1 MKKRKKDSDFKKNVV
16 FNIQSIIMSVL
27 MAITLVTIVTMGFL
41 LYQRFKLAIDKMAVS
56 NTEATVES
64 TVDRVN
70 SDLLD
75 IRQIF
80 NAANYNIV
88 QEFDISSEKFAEQF
102 SLLYEVNSDKIES
115 LALYGNEGRLIASEP
130 VAVEKENIDVTG
142 QDWYKNA
149 ESAIENVH
157 FSVPHIQNLYEDG
170 LYRYHWVVSLSRY
183 VDINDGEIP
192 GSGVLLVDMKYSV
205 IEDVLKQINDSSEG
219 IYYYMIS
226 RDGQMIYHPRKT
238 EMARGLFEENSL
250 KASGYEE
257 GTYEITT
264 DGHKE
269 SVVVGNIAYTGWKL
283 IGVVPESVQTARIN
297 NFRYYIF
304 TTIMVLMMM
313 LLEGNRLISR
323 KISKPIRKLDESVK
337 TYEAGGKTD
346 IYIGGSSEIRHLGY
360 SVQRSYERI
369 ETLMEEIIRQQ
380 NERRKSELDALQ
392 SQINPHFLYNTL
404 ESITWMI
411 EAQKNEEAVIMISEL
426 AKLLRV
432 SLSRGKTIIPVKDEL
447 RHSRSYMNIQL
458 MRYKERFQMEFQTD
472 KEIEDYCIVKLVIQP
487 ILENAIYYGVGN
499 MDEDDEGKITVR
511 GEKKEDD
518 IYIIIEDNGMGM
530 RKEVLEN
537 ILKDNNKV
545 PKHGSGVG
553 VINVHSR
560 IQLMFGEQYGLE
572 IYSEPDEGTRV
583 VIHIPAIPYT
593 KEIFLILTLF
603 FAWKIF
609 DRDVPEKRVAVI
621 LPESGDNRWNSLIKG
636 MKQSAKIN
644 NLHMII
650 CNTDEIENAEM
661 EKEIIKEQ
669 KHNNIDAFI
678 ICPAPGSDTK
688 DMLKKQCA
696 KTPYTLIMEDVYSK
710 EGGNS
715 GNPVIGPDY
724 YKMGSE
730 LGKQLGEKRQKIGVV
745 TNWKESKSD
754 QDAIRGLKDSLKD
767 SKSEI
772 DWYCYRKKDQNIYEK
787 VSKKDKVDAIVVLDP
802 HALEELGEQSDEDSY
817 QGADIYGIGS
827 SVKAVVLLDNGNIQ
841 GLVVPDAYE
850 IGYKSVGEM
859 AQRLEHRF
867 YRLKGHKT
875 EIKVFDRD
883 EFSLNDNLERFLY
896 SYE

>member
-1 MKKRKKDSDFKKNVV
+1 MKKGKRDSDLKENVV

-238 EMARGLFEENSL
+238 EMARGLFDENSL

-337 TYEAGGKTD
+337 TYEAGGKPD

-404 ESITWMI
+404 ESITWMV

-447 RHSRSYMNIQL
+447 QHSRSYMNIQFV
-458 MRYKERFQMEFQTD
+458 RYKERFQMEFQTD

-518 IYIIIEDNGMGM
+518 IYITIEDNGMGM

-593 KEIFLILTLF
+593 KENAEQLEMQKYTQG
-603 FAWKIF
+603 
-609 DRDVPEKRVAVI
+609 RDV
-621 LPESGDNRWNSLIKG
+621 D
-636 MKQSAKIN
+636 
-644 NLHMII
+644 
-650 CNTDEIENAEM
+650 
-661 EKEIIKEQ
+661 EKE
-669 KHNNIDAFI
+669 
-678 ICPAPGSDTK
+678 
-688 DMLKKQCA
+688 
-696 KTPYTLIMEDVYSK
+696 
-710 EGGNS
+710 
-715 GNPVIGPDY
+715 
-724 YKMGSE
+724 
-730 LGKQLGEKRQKIGVV
+730 
-745 TNWKESKSD
+745 
-754 QDAIRGLKDSLKD
+754 
-767 SKSEI
+767 
-772 DWYCYRKKDQNIYEK
+772 
-787 VSKKDKVDAIVVLDP
+787 
-802 HALEELGEQSDEDSY
+802 
-817 QGADIYGIGS
+817 
-827 SVKAVVLLDNGNIQ
+827 
-841 GLVVPDAYE
+841 
-850 IGYKSVGEM
+850 
-859 AQRLEHRF
+859 
-867 YRLKGHKT
+867 
-875 EIKVFDRD
+875 
-883 EFSLNDNLERFLY
+883 
-896 SYE
+896 

>member
-337 TYEAGGKTD
+337 TYEAGGKPD

-404 ESITWMI
+404 SMMNWMAI
-411 EAQKNEEAVIMISEL
+411 RSNQMEISKVTLALSTFYRTALSKGEDVVTVENCIQNMQAYLEIQLTMHDNNFTVDWDIDPTIKNEKMP
-426 AKLLRV
+426 KLL
-432 SLSRGKTIIPVKDEL
+432 LQPV
-447 RHSRSYMNIQL
+447 
-458 MRYKERFQMEFQTD
+458 
-472 KEIEDYCIVKLVIQP
+472 V
-487 ILENAIYYGVGN
+487 ENAIEHGI
-499 MDEDDEGKITVR
+499 DEKEDGDKKLFLSFRGDGDDVEITVR
-511 GEKKEDD
+511 
-518 IYIIIEDNGMGM
+518 DNGMGM
-530 RKEVLEN
+530 PQEKAETLVTYQA
-537 ILKDNNKV
+537 K
-545 PKHGSGVG
+545 G
-553 VINVHSR
+553 
-560 IQLMFGEQYGLE
+560 YGLKNVNDRIRLLYGE
-572 IYSEPDEGTRV
+572 KYGIRIFSAPDEGTTV
-583 VIHIPAIPYT
+583 VMRFP
-593 KEIFLILTLF
+593 
-603 FAWKIF
+603 
-609 DRDVPEKRVAVI
+609 
-621 LPESGDNRWNSLIKG
+621 
-636 MKQSAKIN
+636 
-644 NLHMII
+644 
-650 CNTDEIENAEM
+650 
-661 EKEIIKEQ
+661 
-669 KHNNIDAFI
+669 
-678 ICPAPGSDTK
+678 
-688 DMLKKQCA
+688 
-696 KTPYTLIMEDVYSK
+696 K
-710 EGGNS
+710 EG
-715 GNPVIGPDY
+715 
-724 YKMGSE
+724 
-730 LGKQLGEKRQKIGVV
+730 
-745 TNWKESKSD
+745 
-754 QDAIRGLKDSLKD
+754 
-767 SKSEI
+767 
-772 DWYCYRKKDQNIYEK
+772 RKNE
-787 VSKKDKVDAIVVLDP
+787 A
-802 HALEELGEQSDEDSY
+802 
-817 QGADIYGIGS
+817 
-827 SVKAVVLLDNGNIQ
+827 
-841 GLVVPDAYE
+841 
-850 IGYKSVGEM
+850 
-859 AQRLEHRF
+859 
-867 YRLKGHKT
+867 
-875 EIKVFDRD
+875 
-883 EFSLNDNLERFLY
+883 
-896 SYE
+896 

>member
-1 MKKRKKDSDFKKNVV
+1 MKKGKRDSDLKENVV

-130 VAVEKENIDVTG
+130 VAVEKENIDVKG

-257 GTYEITT
+257 GTYEIAT

-337 TYEAGGKTD
+337 AYEAGGKPD

-404 ESITWMI
+404 ESITWMV

-432 SLSRGKTIIPVKDEL
+432 SLSRGKTIIPVKDEQQ
-447 RHSRSYMNIQL
+447 HSRSYMNIQL
-458 MRYKERFQMEFQTD
+458 VRYKERFQMEFQTD
-472 KEIEDYCIVKLVIQP
+472 KKIEDYCIVKLVIQP

-518 IYIIIEDNGMGM
+518 IYITIEDNGMGM

-560 IQLMFGEQYGLE
+560 IQLMFGGQYGLE

-593 KEIFLILTLF
+593 KENAEQLEMQKYIQG
-603 FAWKIF
+603 
-609 DRDVPEKRVAVI
+609 RDV
-621 LPESGDNRWNSLIKG
+621 D
-636 MKQSAKIN
+636 
-644 NLHMII
+644 
-650 CNTDEIENAEM
+650 
-661 EKEIIKEQ
+661 EKE
-669 KHNNIDAFI
+669 
-678 ICPAPGSDTK
+678 
-688 DMLKKQCA
+688 
-696 KTPYTLIMEDVYSK
+696 
-710 EGGNS
+710 
-715 GNPVIGPDY
+715 
-724 YKMGSE
+724 
-730 LGKQLGEKRQKIGVV
+730 
-745 TNWKESKSD
+745 
-754 QDAIRGLKDSLKD
+754 
-767 SKSEI
+767 
-772 DWYCYRKKDQNIYEK
+772 
-787 VSKKDKVDAIVVLDP
+787 
-802 HALEELGEQSDEDSY
+802 
-817 QGADIYGIGS
+817 
-827 SVKAVVLLDNGNIQ
+827 
-841 GLVVPDAYE
+841 
-850 IGYKSVGEM
+850 
-859 AQRLEHRF
+859 
-867 YRLKGHKT
+867 
-875 EIKVFDRD
+875 
-883 EFSLNDNLERFLY
+883 
-896 SYE
+896 

>member
-1 MKKRKKDSDFKKNVV
+1 MKKGKRDSDLKENVV

-404 ESITWMI
+404 ESITWMV

-447 RHSRSYMNIQL
+447 QHSRSYMNIQL
-458 MRYKERFQMEFQTD
+458 ARYKERFKTEFRIEE
-472 KEIEDYCIVKLVIQP
+472 EIENYCIVKLVIQP

-499 MDEDDEGKITVR
+499 MDEDDDGMIIVSGK
-511 GEKKEDD
+511 KKDDD
-518 IYIIIEDNGMGM
+518 ILITIEDNGMGM
-530 RKEVLEN
+530 REEVLEN
-537 ILKDNNKV
+537 ILTDNSKV

-560 IQLMFGEQYGLE
+560 IRLMFGEEYGLSIE
-572 IYSEPDEGTRV
+572 SEPDEGTRV
-583 VIHIPAIPYT
+583 TIRIPAIPYT
-593 KEIFLILTLF
+593 
-603 FAWKIF
+603 
-609 DRDVPEKRVAVI
+609 P
-621 LPESGDNRWNSLIKG
+621 
-636 MKQSAKIN
+636 
-644 NLHMII
+644 
-650 CNTDEIENAEM
+650 ENAE
-661 EKEIIKEQ
+661 
-669 KHNNIDAFI
+669 
-678 ICPAPGSDTK
+678 
-688 DMLKKQCA
+688 
-696 KTPYTLIMEDVYSK
+696 
-710 EGGNS
+710 
-715 GNPVIGPDY
+715 
-724 YKMGSE
+724 
-730 LGKQLGEKRQKIGVV
+730 
-745 TNWKESKSD
+745 
-754 QDAIRGLKDSLKD
+754 
-767 SKSEI
+767 
-772 DWYCYRKKDQNIYEK
+772 
-787 VSKKDKVDAIVVLDP
+787 
-802 HALEELGEQSDEDSY
+802 ALELQKY
-817 QGADIYGIGS
+817 
-827 SVKAVVLLDNGNIQ
+827 V
-841 GLVVPDAYE
+841 
-850 IGYKSVGEM
+850 
-859 AQRLEHRF
+859 QRRP
-867 YRLKGHKT
+867 GG
-875 EIKVFDRD
+875 
-883 EFSLNDNLERFLY
+883 
-896 SYE
+896 

>member
-1 MKKRKKDSDFKKNVV
+1 MRMKGTGKSVKKRKKDSDLKENVV

-80 NAANYNIV
+80 DSANYNIV

-130 VAVEKENIDVTG
+130 VAVEKENIDVKG

-157 FSVPHIQNLYEDG
+157 FSIPHIQNLYEDG

-411 EAQKNEEAVIMISEL
+411 DAQKNEEAVIMISEL

-447 RHSRSYMNIQL
+447 QHSRSYMNIQL
-458 MRYKERFQMEFQTD
+458 ARYKERFKTEFRIEE
-472 KEIEDYCIVKLVIQP
+472 EIENCCIVKLVIQP

-499 MDEDDEGKITVR
+499 MDEDDDGMIIVSGKKKDEDILIT
-511 GEKKEDD
+511 
-518 IYIIIEDNGMGM
+518 IEDNGMGM
-530 RKEVLEN
+530 REEVLEN
-537 ILKDNNKV
+537 ILTDNSKV

-560 IQLMFGEQYGLE
+560 IRLMFGEEYGLSIE
-572 IYSEPDEGTRV
+572 SEPDEGTRV
-583 VIHIPAIPYT
+583 TIRNPANPYT
-593 KEIFLILTLF
+593 
-603 FAWKIF
+603 
-609 DRDVPEKRVAVI
+609 P
-621 LPESGDNRWNSLIKG
+621 
-636 MKQSAKIN
+636 
-644 NLHMII
+644 
-650 CNTDEIENAEM
+650 ENA
-661 EKEIIKEQ
+661 
-669 KHNNIDAFI
+669 
-678 ICPAPGSDTK
+678 
-688 DMLKKQCA
+688 
-696 KTPYTLIMEDVYSK
+696 
-710 EGGNS
+710 
-715 GNPVIGPDY
+715 
-724 YKMGSE
+724 
-730 LGKQLGEKRQKIGVV
+730 
-745 TNWKESKSD
+745 
-754 QDAIRGLKDSLKD
+754 
-767 SKSEI
+767 
-772 DWYCYRKKDQNIYEK
+772 
-787 VSKKDKVDAIVVLDP
+787 
-802 HALEELGEQSDEDSY
+802 
-817 QGADIYGIGS
+817 
-827 SVKAVVLLDNGNIQ
+827 KA
-841 GLVVPDAYE
+841 
-850 IGYKSVGEM
+850 
-859 AQRLEHRF
+859 
-867 YRLKGHKT
+867 
-875 EIKVFDRD
+875 
-883 EFSLNDNLERFLY
+883 
-896 SYE
+896 

>member
-1 MKKRKKDSDFKKNVV
+1 MRMKGTGKSVKKRKKDSDLKENVV

-80 NAANYNIV
+80 DAANYNIV

-130 VAVEKENIDVTG
+130 VAVEKENIDVKG

-157 FSVPHIQNLYEDG
+157 FSIPHIQNLYEDG

-264 DGHKE
+264 NGHKE

-404 ESITWMI
+404 SMMNWMAI
-411 EAQKNEEAVIMISEL
+411 RSNQMEISKVTLALSTFYRTALSKGEDVVTVENCIQNMQAYLEIQLTMHDNNFTVDWDIDPTIKNEKMP
-426 AKLLRV
+426 KLL
-432 SLSRGKTIIPVKDEL
+432 LQPV
-447 RHSRSYMNIQL
+447 
-458 MRYKERFQMEFQTD
+458 
-472 KEIEDYCIVKLVIQP
+472 V
-487 ILENAIYYGVGN
+487 ENAIEHGI
-499 MDEDDEGKITVR
+499 DEKEDGDKKLFLSFRGDGDDVEITVR
-511 GEKKEDD
+511 
-518 IYIIIEDNGMGM
+518 DNGMGM
-530 RKEVLEN
+530 PQEKAETLVTYQA
-537 ILKDNNKV
+537 K
-545 PKHGSGVG
+545 G
-553 VINVHSR
+553 
-560 IQLMFGEQYGLE
+560 YGLKNVNDRIRLLYGE
-572 IYSEPDEGTRV
+572 KYGIQIFSAPDEGTTV
-583 VIHIPAIPYT
+583 VMRFP
-593 KEIFLILTLF
+593 
-603 FAWKIF
+603 
-609 DRDVPEKRVAVI
+609 
-621 LPESGDNRWNSLIKG
+621 
-636 MKQSAKIN
+636 
-644 NLHMII
+644 
-650 CNTDEIENAEM
+650 
-661 EKEIIKEQ
+661 
-669 KHNNIDAFI
+669 
-678 ICPAPGSDTK
+678 
-688 DMLKKQCA
+688 
-696 KTPYTLIMEDVYSK
+696 K
-710 EGGNS
+710 EG
-715 GNPVIGPDY
+715 
-724 YKMGSE
+724 
-730 LGKQLGEKRQKIGVV
+730 
-745 TNWKESKSD
+745 
-754 QDAIRGLKDSLKD
+754 
-767 SKSEI
+767 
-772 DWYCYRKKDQNIYEK
+772 RKNE
-787 VSKKDKVDAIVVLDP
+787 A
-802 HALEELGEQSDEDSY
+802 
-817 QGADIYGIGS
+817 
-827 SVKAVVLLDNGNIQ
+827 
-841 GLVVPDAYE
+841 
-850 IGYKSVGEM
+850 
-859 AQRLEHRF
+859 
-867 YRLKGHKT
+867 
-875 EIKVFDRD
+875 
-883 EFSLNDNLERFLY
+883 
-896 SYE
+896 

>member
-130 VAVEKENIDVTG
+130 VAVEKENIDVKG

-337 TYEAGGKTD
+337 TYEAGGKPD

-447 RHSRSYMNIQL
+447 QHSGSYMNIQL
-458 MRYKERFQMEFQTD
+458 VRYKERFQMEFQTD

-593 KEIFLILTLF
+593 KENAEQLEMQKYIQG
-603 FAWKIF
+603 
-609 DRDVPEKRVAVI
+609 RDV
-621 LPESGDNRWNSLIKG
+621 D
-636 MKQSAKIN
+636 
-644 NLHMII
+644 
-650 CNTDEIENAEM
+650 
-661 EKEIIKEQ
+661 EKE
-669 KHNNIDAFI
+669 
-678 ICPAPGSDTK
+678 
-688 DMLKKQCA
+688 
-696 KTPYTLIMEDVYSK
+696 
-710 EGGNS
+710 
-715 GNPVIGPDY
+715 
-724 YKMGSE
+724 
-730 LGKQLGEKRQKIGVV
+730 
-745 TNWKESKSD
+745 
-754 QDAIRGLKDSLKD
+754 
-767 SKSEI
+767 
-772 DWYCYRKKDQNIYEK
+772 
-787 VSKKDKVDAIVVLDP
+787 
-802 HALEELGEQSDEDSY
+802 
-817 QGADIYGIGS
+817 
-827 SVKAVVLLDNGNIQ
+827 
-841 GLVVPDAYE
+841 
-850 IGYKSVGEM
+850 
-859 AQRLEHRF
+859 
-867 YRLKGHKT
+867 
-875 EIKVFDRD
+875 
-883 EFSLNDNLERFLY
+883 
-896 SYE
+896 

>member
-1 MKKRKKDSDFKKNVV
+1 MKKGKRDSDLKENVV

-80 NAANYNIV
+80 DAANYNIV

-130 VAVEKENIDVTG
+130 VAVEKENIDVKG

-157 FSVPHIQNLYEDG
+157 FSIPHIQNLYEDG

-404 ESITWMI
+404 SMMNWMAI
-411 EAQKNEEAVIMISEL
+411 RSNQMEISKVTLALSTFYRTALSKGEDVVTVENCIQNMQAYLEIQLTMHDNNFTVDWDIDPTIKNEKMP
-426 AKLLRV
+426 KLL
-432 SLSRGKTIIPVKDEL
+432 LQPV
-447 RHSRSYMNIQL
+447 
-458 MRYKERFQMEFQTD
+458 
-472 KEIEDYCIVKLVIQP
+472 V
-487 ILENAIYYGVGN
+487 ENAIEHGI
-499 MDEDDEGKITVR
+499 DEKEDGDKKLFLSFRGDGDDVEITVR
-511 GEKKEDD
+511 
-518 IYIIIEDNGMGM
+518 DNGMGM
-530 RKEVLEN
+530 PQEKAETLVTYQA
-537 ILKDNNKV
+537 K
-545 PKHGSGVG
+545 G
-553 VINVHSR
+553 
-560 IQLMFGEQYGLE
+560 YGLKNVNDRIRLLYGE
-572 IYSEPDEGTRV
+572 KYGIQIFSAPDEGTTV
-583 VIHIPAIPYT
+583 VMRFP
-593 KEIFLILTLF
+593 
-603 FAWKIF
+603 
-609 DRDVPEKRVAVI
+609 
-621 LPESGDNRWNSLIKG
+621 
-636 MKQSAKIN
+636 
-644 NLHMII
+644 
-650 CNTDEIENAEM
+650 
-661 EKEIIKEQ
+661 
-669 KHNNIDAFI
+669 
-678 ICPAPGSDTK
+678 
-688 DMLKKQCA
+688 
-696 KTPYTLIMEDVYSK
+696 K
-710 EGGNS
+710 EG
-715 GNPVIGPDY
+715 
-724 YKMGSE
+724 
-730 LGKQLGEKRQKIGVV
+730 
-745 TNWKESKSD
+745 
-754 QDAIRGLKDSLKD
+754 
-767 SKSEI
+767 
-772 DWYCYRKKDQNIYEK
+772 RKNE
-787 VSKKDKVDAIVVLDP
+787 A
-802 HALEELGEQSDEDSY
+802 
-817 QGADIYGIGS
+817 
-827 SVKAVVLLDNGNIQ
+827 
-841 GLVVPDAYE
+841 
-850 IGYKSVGEM
+850 
-859 AQRLEHRF
+859 
-867 YRLKGHKT
+867 
-875 EIKVFDRD
+875 
-883 EFSLNDNLERFLY
+883 
-896 SYE
+896 

>member
-157 FSVPHIQNLYEDG
+157 FSIPHIQNLYEDG

-337 TYEAGGKTD
+337 TYEAGGKPD

-369 ETLMEEIIRQQ
+369 ETLMGEIIRQQ

-432 SLSRGKTIIPVKDEL
+432 SLSRGKTIIPVKDKL
-447 RHSRSYMNIQL
+447 QHSRSYMNIQL

-593 KEIFLILTLF
+593 KENAEQLEMQKYIRG
-603 FAWKIF
+603 
-609 DRDVPEKRVAVI
+609 RDV
-621 LPESGDNRWNSLIKG
+621 D
-636 MKQSAKIN
+636 
-644 NLHMII
+644 
-650 CNTDEIENAEM
+650 
-661 EKEIIKEQ
+661 EKE
-669 KHNNIDAFI
+669 
-678 ICPAPGSDTK
+678 
-688 DMLKKQCA
+688 
-696 KTPYTLIMEDVYSK
+696 
-710 EGGNS
+710 
-715 GNPVIGPDY
+715 
-724 YKMGSE
+724 
-730 LGKQLGEKRQKIGVV
+730 
-745 TNWKESKSD
+745 
-754 QDAIRGLKDSLKD
+754 
-767 SKSEI
+767 
-772 DWYCYRKKDQNIYEK
+772 
-787 VSKKDKVDAIVVLDP
+787 
-802 HALEELGEQSDEDSY
+802 
-817 QGADIYGIGS
+817 
-827 SVKAVVLLDNGNIQ
+827 
-841 GLVVPDAYE
+841 
-850 IGYKSVGEM
+850 
-859 AQRLEHRF
+859 
-867 YRLKGHKT
+867 
-875 EIKVFDRD
+875 
-883 EFSLNDNLERFLY
+883 
-896 SYE
+896 

>member
-1 MKKRKKDSDFKKNVV
+1 MKKGKRDSDLKENVV

-157 FSVPHIQNLYEDG
+157 FSIPHIQNLYEDG

-337 TYEAGGKTD
+337 TYEAGGKPD

-404 ESITWMI
+404 ESITWMV

-447 RHSRSYMNIQL
+447 QHSRSYMNIQFV
-458 MRYKERFQMEFQTD
+458 RYKERFQMEFQTD

-518 IYIIIEDNGMGM
+518 IYITIEDNGMGM

-593 KEIFLILTLF
+593 KENAEQLEMQKYTQG
-603 FAWKIF
+603 
-609 DRDVPEKRVAVI
+609 RDV
-621 LPESGDNRWNSLIKG
+621 D
-636 MKQSAKIN
+636 
-644 NLHMII
+644 
-650 CNTDEIENAEM
+650 
-661 EKEIIKEQ
+661 EKE
-669 KHNNIDAFI
+669 
-678 ICPAPGSDTK
+678 
-688 DMLKKQCA
+688 
-696 KTPYTLIMEDVYSK
+696 
-710 EGGNS
+710 
-715 GNPVIGPDY
+715 
-724 YKMGSE
+724 
-730 LGKQLGEKRQKIGVV
+730 
-745 TNWKESKSD
+745 
-754 QDAIRGLKDSLKD
+754 
-767 SKSEI
+767 
-772 DWYCYRKKDQNIYEK
+772 
-787 VSKKDKVDAIVVLDP
+787 
-802 HALEELGEQSDEDSY
+802 
-817 QGADIYGIGS
+817 
-827 SVKAVVLLDNGNIQ
+827 
-841 GLVVPDAYE
+841 
-850 IGYKSVGEM
+850 
-859 AQRLEHRF
+859 
-867 YRLKGHKT
+867 
-875 EIKVFDRD
+875 
-883 EFSLNDNLERFLY
+883 
-896 SYE
+896 

>member
-1 MKKRKKDSDFKKNVV
+1 MRMKGTGKSVKKRKKDSDLKENVV

-27 MAITLVTIVTMGFL
+27 MAITLVTIVIMGFL

-80 NAANYNIV
+80 DAANYNIV

-130 VAVEKENIDVTG
+130 VAVEKENIDVKG

-157 FSVPHIQNLYEDG
+157 FSIPHIQNLYEDG

-447 RHSRSYMNIQL
+447 QHSRSYMNI
-458 MRYKERFQMEFQTD
+458 
-472 KEIEDYCIVKLVIQP
+472 
-487 ILENAIYYGVGN
+487 
-499 MDEDDEGKITVR
+499 
-511 GEKKEDD
+511 
-518 IYIIIEDNGMGM
+518 
-530 RKEVLEN
+530 
-537 ILKDNNKV
+537 
-545 PKHGSGVG
+545 
-553 VINVHSR
+553 
-560 IQLMFGEQYGLE
+560 
-572 IYSEPDEGTRV
+572 
-583 VIHIPAIPYT
+583 
-593 KEIFLILTLF
+593 
-603 FAWKIF
+603 
-609 DRDVPEKRVAVI
+609 
-621 LPESGDNRWNSLIKG
+621 
-636 MKQSAKIN
+636 
-644 NLHMII
+644 
-650 CNTDEIENAEM
+650 
-661 EKEIIKEQ
+661 
-669 KHNNIDAFI
+669 
-678 ICPAPGSDTK
+678 
-688 DMLKKQCA
+688 
-696 KTPYTLIMEDVYSK
+696 
-710 EGGNS
+710 
-715 GNPVIGPDY
+715 
-724 YKMGSE
+724 
-730 LGKQLGEKRQKIGVV
+730 
-745 TNWKESKSD
+745 
-754 QDAIRGLKDSLKD
+754 
-767 SKSEI
+767 
-772 DWYCYRKKDQNIYEK
+772 
-787 VSKKDKVDAIVVLDP
+787 
-802 HALEELGEQSDEDSY
+802 
-817 QGADIYGIGS
+817 
-827 SVKAVVLLDNGNIQ
+827 
-841 GLVVPDAYE
+841 
-850 IGYKSVGEM
+850 
-859 AQRLEHRF
+859 
-867 YRLKGHKT
+867 
-875 EIKVFDRD
+875 
-883 EFSLNDNLERFLY
+883 
-896 SYE
+896 

>member
-130 VAVEKENIDVTG
+130 VAVEKENIDVRG

-337 TYEAGGKTD
+337 TYEAGGKPD

-404 ESITWMI
+404 ESITWMV

-447 RHSRSYMNIQL
+447 QHSRSYMNIQL
-458 MRYKERFQMEFQTD
+458 ARYKERFQMEFQTD

-518 IYIIIEDNGMGM
+518 IYITIEDNGMGM

-593 KEIFLILTLF
+593 KENAEQLEMQKYTQG
-603 FAWKIF
+603 
-609 DRDVPEKRVAVI
+609 RDV
-621 LPESGDNRWNSLIKG
+621 D
-636 MKQSAKIN
+636 
-644 NLHMII
+644 
-650 CNTDEIENAEM
+650 
-661 EKEIIKEQ
+661 EKE
-669 KHNNIDAFI
+669 
-678 ICPAPGSDTK
+678 
-688 DMLKKQCA
+688 
-696 KTPYTLIMEDVYSK
+696 
-710 EGGNS
+710 
-715 GNPVIGPDY
+715 
-724 YKMGSE
+724 
-730 LGKQLGEKRQKIGVV
+730 
-745 TNWKESKSD
+745 
-754 QDAIRGLKDSLKD
+754 
-767 SKSEI
+767 
-772 DWYCYRKKDQNIYEK
+772 
-787 VSKKDKVDAIVVLDP
+787 
-802 HALEELGEQSDEDSY
+802 
-817 QGADIYGIGS
+817 
-827 SVKAVVLLDNGNIQ
+827 
-841 GLVVPDAYE
+841 
-850 IGYKSVGEM
+850 
-859 AQRLEHRF
+859 
-867 YRLKGHKT
+867 
-875 EIKVFDRD
+875 
-883 EFSLNDNLERFLY
+883 
-896 SYE
+896 